1 MRIQRATLTALATP
15 FRLAILAA
23 YVQWLTVGLPSI
35 SQSPQFFSHAHPQ
48 DFSF

>member
-15 FRLAILAA
+15 FLLAILAA